1 MSLRIDPAPALS
13 TLTTMQVG
21 GPPARFWRATTRD
34 EIVEALTEAWAEHE
48 HWFVLGGGS
57 NVVAP
62 GFADGDD
69 SGISGRD
76 GIGFDG
82 AGFDGAV
89 VHIASRGI
97 DRIPAR
103 PGDAADV
110 VGLRVQA
117 GESWDVLVELAVAE
131 GWSGIEAMSGIPGS
145 VGAAPVQNIGAY
157 GQELAMVLRR
167 VEFFDEQTGEIAW
180 RDAADLGLGYR
191 TSMFKRGRRGAVLTV
206 EIDLRA
212 TTDRTSAVRYP
223 QLAVALGVELGARVP
238 IRRIRA
244 AVLELRSSKGM
255 VLDAGDP
262 ASVSC
267 GSFFVNPI
275 VAESIARTLPAD
287 APRWALDSDVPDLVV
302 PLGEEPATPV
312 YRSERMVKLSAA
324 WLIERAGITRGFTL
338 PGMRAGVSPK
348 HTLAIVN
355 LGGATAED
363 VVGLASYIQTRVAS
377 EFGIVLEP
385 EPVILPARWS

>member
-1 MSLRIDPAPALS
+1 MSLRLDPAPSLS
-13 TLTTMQVG
+13 SLTTMQVG
-21 GPPARFWRATTRD
+21 GPPAAFWRATTR
-34 EIVEALTEAWAEHE
+34 EQIVEALTEVWADGGA
-48 HWFVLGGGS
+48 WFVLGGGS

-62 GFADGDD
+62 GDADGEA
-69 SGISGRD
+69 S
-76 GIGFDG
+76 GFDG

-103 PGDAADV
+103 AGDDPDV

-117 GESWDVLVELAVAE
+117 GESWDVLVDLAVAE

-167 VEFFDEQTGEIAW
+167 VEFLDEETGEVAW
-180 RDAADLGLGYR
+180 WDAADLGLGYR
-191 TSMFKRGRRGAVLTV
+191 TSVFKRGRRGAVLAV

-212 TTDRTSAVRYP
+212 TPDRTSAIRYP
-223 QLAVALGVELGARVP
+223 QLASALGVELGSRVP

-244 AVLELRSSKGM
+244 AVLELRAGKGM
-255 VLDAGDP
+255 VLDPADP

-275 VAESIARTLPAD
+275 VAESTARALPAD

-312 YRSERMVKLSAA
+312 YRSERQVKLSAA
-324 WLIERAGITRGFTL
+324 WLIERAGIARGFTL

-355 LGGATAED
+355 LGGATSED